1 MKKPIFF
8 NGLHD
13 YDLEIKDDVYTL
25 YRSNEET
32 WYPNVKGEVIM
43 QMVNTGNGFK
53 FTNQKKKNWLEYD
66 EAVYMYILLA
76 AEKDYKLEMFS
87 KEKEL

>member
-8 NGLHD
+8 NELHD

-25 YRSNEET
+25 YRSNEST
-32 WYPNVKGEVIM
+32 WLESEQGKIIM

-53 FTNQKKKNWLEYD
+53 FTNQKKKNWLGYD
-66 EAVYMYILLA
+66 EAVHMYILLA
-76 AEKDYKLEMFS
+76 AEKDYKLEMFE